1 MLCDV
6 RGMGLLLAYWGL
18 DDWTHGHPEIT
29 MPQMPEKARQ
39 FTNQLKAV
47 LSAPSIKPILRSS
60 QLAFRAAVAATVSYG
75 LAKMFTLEHPIYALI
90 SAIIVTDFSPAETT
104 KLGLQRLA
112 GTVIGAACGMTIWA
126 VFKPVG
132 WAVGLGILAAMV
144 VCHIFKVS
152 AGAKV
157 AGYIS
162 ALVMLNY
169 GENPWSFAS
178 NRLMETALGIG
189 IAWLV
194 SLVPRLIQIE
204 EPSAT
209 DPDKPA

>member
-1 MLCDV
+1 M
-6 RGMGLLLAYWGL
+6 
-18 DDWTHGHPEIT
+18 T
-29 MPQMPEKARQ
+29 MPQMLEKAPHLTDR
-39 FTNQLKAV
+39 LKAA
-47 LSAPSIKPILRSS
+47 LSAPSIKPILRST

-75 LAKMFTLEHPIYALI
+75 LAKMFALEHPIYALI

-112 GTVIGAACGMTIWA
+112 ATVIGAACGMAIWA
-126 VFKPVG
+126 VFKPVE

-169 GENPWSFAS
+169 EENPWSFAW
-178 NRLMETALGIG
+178 NRLIETALGIG
-189 IAWLV
+189 VAWLV
-194 SLVPRLIQIE
+194 SLIPRLIQIE
-204 EPSAT
+204 EPPAT
-209 DPDKPA
+209 DADKSP

>member
-1 MLCDV
+1 
-6 RGMGLLLAYWGL
+6 MGLLLAYWGL

-39 FTNQLKAV
+39 FTNRLKAV

-126 VFKPVG
+126 VFKAVG

-144 VCHIFKVS
+144 VSHIFKVS

-162 ALVMLNY
+162 GVGDA
-169 GENPWSFAS
+169 
-178 NRLMETALGIG
+178 
-189 IAWLV
+189 
-194 SLVPRLIQIE
+194 
-204 EPSAT
+204 
-209 DPDKPA
+209 